1 MFDSPKAIRI
11 FQALFALG
19 VVMQFVGSTR
29 AFPIKLALGVAGFL
43 MLIIAYEIRY
53 RRLHGGKLSL
63 QSPAAVEN
71 TLLVLGV
78 VVILSK
84 NFGF

>member
-1 MFDSPKAIRI
+1 MFDTPKAIRI

-19 VVMQFVGSTR
+19 VVMQFVGMSKASPLR
-29 AFPIKLALGVAGFL
+29 MLLGIAGFL
-43 MLIIAYEIRY
+43 MLLIAYEIRY

-78 VVILSK
+78 IVILSK